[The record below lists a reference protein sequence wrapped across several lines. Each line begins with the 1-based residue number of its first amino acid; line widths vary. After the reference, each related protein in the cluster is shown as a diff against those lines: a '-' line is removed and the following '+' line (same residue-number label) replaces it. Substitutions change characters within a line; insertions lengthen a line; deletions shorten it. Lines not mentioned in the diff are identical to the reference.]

1 MRFLPLALA
10 ALLAT
15 PALAAA
21 QQGERVRGQMP
32 ANAPFALEGPPTPA
46 AFDSIVGLSPA
57 QEPKYAALRRSYM
70 ASTRAAR
77 DSVRALRDRMR
88 ATMASGGD
96 REAARALMAP
106 MRDQATALNQRY
118 QDFESELGFLLD
130 SAQTA
135 KFEAWKEKERARL
148 MEERRGRRGGR

>member
-1 MRFLPLALA
+1 MRFLPLALT
-10 ALLAT
+10 ALVVT

-21 QQGERVRGQMP
+21 QQGERGRGQMP
-32 ANAPFALEGPPTPA
+32 ANAPFALEGPP
-46 AFDSIVGLSPA
+46 A
-57 QEPKYAALRRSYM
+57 QEPKYAALRTSYM
-70 ASTRAAR
+70 TSTRTAR
-77 DSVRALRDRMR
+77 DSVRALRERMR

-118 QDFESELGFLLD
+118 EDFESELGFLLD
-130 SAQTA
+130 AAQTA